1 MSLIRKD
8 FGLLF
13 EVEVGSEKPLT
24 ITVKDPVT
32 GDGLNMTDVTQY
44 DSGVVKIVRPNGTI
58 IVSVA
63 ITFDNRANGLVG
75 FKILDTTTILANAGN
90 WQGNL
95 EILNDAGK
103 IVQQLQFNYNIIE
116 SY

>member
-1 MSLIRKD
+1 MSLVRKD

-13 EVEVGSEKPLT
+13 EVEVGSERPLT
-24 ITVKDPVT
+24 ITVKDPVS
-32 GDGLNMTDVTQY
+32 GVGLDMTDATQY
-44 DSGVVKIVRPNGTI
+44 DTGVVKIVKPDGTI
-58 IVSVA
+58 IVSVV
-63 ITFDNRANGLVG
+63 ITFDDRDNGLIG

-95 EILNDAGK
+95 EILNDSSK
-103 IVQQLQFNYNIIE
+103 IILQLQFNYNIIE